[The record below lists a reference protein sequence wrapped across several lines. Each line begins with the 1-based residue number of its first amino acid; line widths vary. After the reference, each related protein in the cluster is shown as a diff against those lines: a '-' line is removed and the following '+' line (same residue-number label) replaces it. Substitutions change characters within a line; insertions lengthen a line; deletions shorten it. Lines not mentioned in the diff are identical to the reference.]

1 LTPTPAASSSRLRTP
16 SLGNFCRGKYS
27 WLYNQIVEAINLE
40 EYLVLVLAKIWGVKM
55 RHPMTVAISVST
67 CWIPTWCVVLNYLG
81 LSETWVTP
89 HSIVWFR
96 TSFFPK
102 KSSFNLQGHSTWSA
116 PQCPVRVYLVADLES
131 RTQEGLRMVAM
142 VAMVAVCWFHSRG
155 KWDWDFRLWCL
166 GMLYA
171 VNGKNRLRYAL
182 VHLVPHN
189 TGNHWEVCF

>member
-1 LTPTPAASSSRLRTP
+1 MAIEIVDFPMKNGWIFHSYVKLPEGRWMIGTCIP
-16 SLGNFCRGKYS
+16 S
-27 WLYNQIVEAINLE
+27 Q
-40 EYLVLVLAKIWGVKM
+40 
-55 RHPMTVAISVST
+55 PQ
-67 CWIPTWCVVLNYLG
+67 NYLG

-155 KWDWDFRLWCL
+155 KWDWDFRQCCL